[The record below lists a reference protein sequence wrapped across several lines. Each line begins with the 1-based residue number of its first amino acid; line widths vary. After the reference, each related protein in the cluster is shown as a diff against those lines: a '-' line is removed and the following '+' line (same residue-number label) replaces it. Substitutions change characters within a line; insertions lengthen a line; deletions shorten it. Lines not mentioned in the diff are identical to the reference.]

1 MAWDIISTPAGPDKS
16 LGAGSESKMTCAH
29 GLIHIWEEKQ
39 QQQKTGLIPTFKH
52 KTNARVLTAFN
63 YYFKMCDV
71 CIHKCFEA
79 K

>member
-1 MAWDIISTPAGPDKS
+1 MAWDIISTPAGADKS
-16 LGAGSESKMTCAH
+16 LGAGSESKMTCAQ

-39 QQQKTGLIPTFKH
+39 QQKTGLIPTFKL
-52 KTNARVLTAFN
+52 KTNASVPTAFN

-71 CIHKCFEA
+71 CINKFFEA